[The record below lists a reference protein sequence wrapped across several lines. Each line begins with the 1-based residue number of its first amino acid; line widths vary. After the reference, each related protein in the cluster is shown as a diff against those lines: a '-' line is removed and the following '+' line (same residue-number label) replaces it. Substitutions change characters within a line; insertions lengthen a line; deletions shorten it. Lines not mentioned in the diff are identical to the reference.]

1 MQQQIKKKNDHGDIS
16 SIFQTFAK
24 MGFIPWCETEV
35 YFPVKDK
42 KQHFLPF
49 CGIFC
54 LLRGIKSDSNNHILY
69 TFSSSF

>member
-1 MQQQIKKKNDHGDIS
+1 
-16 SIFQTFAK
+16 